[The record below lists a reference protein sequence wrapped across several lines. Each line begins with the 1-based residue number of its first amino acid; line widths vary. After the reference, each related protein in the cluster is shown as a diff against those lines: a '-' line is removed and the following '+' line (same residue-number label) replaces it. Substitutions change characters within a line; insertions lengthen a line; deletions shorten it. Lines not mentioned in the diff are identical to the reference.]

1 MARDERLTWEPW
13 QEEYRHGAF
22 YLFPP
27 PEIALVVNELR
38 LRYDP
43 RSAAIC
49 DAHVS
54 LSEPLTG
61 PLLDQQLEEIRA
73 ALSGVTPFPLTFG
86 PLSQM
91 GSHPG
96 VVLGLGPEEPFFSLR
111 AVVHSTS
118 IFAGREL
125 SRAQRSPHMT
135 VAEFIS
141 REEAR
146 DLLAEVSSQDVGGTF
161 LCDHLVYAVPDA
173 SFHFEPVLALTL
185 GNLN

>member
-1 MARDERLTWEPW
+1 MTSDEQLTWEPW

-38 LRYDP
+38 RRYDP

-54 LSEPLTG
+54 LSEPLTA
-61 PLLDQQLEEIRA
+61 PLLDQQFDEILA
-73 ALSGVTPFPLTFG
+73 VLSAVTAFPLTLG
-86 PLSQM
+86 PLTQK

-96 VVLGLGPEEPFFSLR
+96 VALGLGPEEPFFALR
-111 AVVHSTS
+111 DVVHSTS

-125 SRAQRSPHMT
+125 SRAQRPPHMT

-141 REEAR
+141 HEEAR
-146 DLLAEVSSQDVGGTF
+146 GLLAELSTSDIGGTF
-161 LCDHLVYAVPDA
+161 HCDHLVYAVPDTT
-173 SFHFEPVLALTL
+173 FHFAPVHTITL